1 MNNFRY
7 PFITAADP
15 QGKLRQI
22 DSFLRQLVDQLNLA
36 REQTVQAA
44 ASGQTGTVSGQK
56 TGSTPTP
63 ATFEEVK
70 ALIIKSA
77 DVVTA
82 LYENFRKRFSG
93 LYVAQSDFGV
103 YAEQTES
110 EIEANSTAIAQ
121 HYTDLQQ
128 IMTDV
133 EAVEHTLVE
142 VNANIKTG
150 LLYYQ
155 EDGTPVYGLEIGQRT
170 EVDGEEVF
178 HKYARFTSEK
188 LSFYDSNDIEVAY
201 FSDKRL
207 FVTKVEV
214 TGSFTIGG
222 FVDTVR
228 ADKSVVTKWVAGGEG

>member
-1 MNNFRY
+1 MNNYRY
-7 PFITAADP
+7 PFITAADS
-15 QGKLRQI
+15 QGKLQQI

-82 LYENFRKRFSG
+82 LYENFKKRFNG

-150 LLYYQ
+150 LLY
-155 EDGTPVYGLEIGQRT
+155 EENGVPVYGLEIGQRT

-178 HKYARFTSEK
+178 RKYARFTSEK
-188 LSFYDSNDIEVAY
+188 LSFYDSNDNEVAY
-201 FSDKRL
+201 FSDKKL

-214 TGSFTIGG
+214 TGSFAIGG

-228 ADKSVVTKWVAGGEG
+228 YDKSVVTKWVAGGEG